1 MNGTNGDDTI
11 VVAGDATG
19 VSVLGLST
27 QVHITGAEAANDR
40 LTVKAGDGDDAVDA
54 SGLSPGAIQFAADGG
69 DGDDLLVGSAAN
81 DTLIGGAGNDVL
93 QGNGGVDLLNG
104 GPGENVIIP

>member
-1 MNGTNGDDTI
+1 GDDAI
-11 VVAGDATG
+11 VVVGDSTG
-19 VSVLGLST
+19 VAVLGLSA
-27 QVHITGAEAANDR
+27 QVNITGAEAAFDR

-69 DGDDLLVGSAAN
+69 DGDDILIGSAAN

-93 QGNGGVDLLNG
+93 QGNGGADLLNG
-104 GPGENVIIP
+104 GPRGSGLLP